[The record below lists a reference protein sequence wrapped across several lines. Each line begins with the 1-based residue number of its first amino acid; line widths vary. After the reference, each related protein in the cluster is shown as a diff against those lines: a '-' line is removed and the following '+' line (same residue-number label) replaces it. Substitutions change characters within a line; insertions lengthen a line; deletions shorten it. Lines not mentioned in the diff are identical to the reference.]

1 MTWPTKDD
9 FVPGDVLGSAQVN
22 NIADNLNLFDPTSA
36 NSGEVWTADGL
47 GSGSYALPASGG
59 ITVIASGSLSTS
71 ALDLTSIPA
80 TYKALELV
88 LTNASFNTSNN
99 WGLQLNGQTGPT
111 NGYAYVR
118 QFTTTNTA
126 AQSGTSVQLDN
137 TWGASSSVAMH
148 FYFPNYSVSSYQM
161 GFYYCMDQSN
171 GLGGYV
177 VFNYRDSQFAINRIR
192 IFSLGG
198 ATFDAGT
205 YELRGIK

>member
-1 MTWPTKDD
+1 MTWPTKTD
-9 FVPGDVLGSAQVN
+9 FVDGDVLTAAQVN
-22 NIADNLNLFDPTSA
+22 NIGTNLNEIDPT
-36 NSGEVWTADGL
+36 GITDGYVVTADGAGGL
-47 GSGSYALPASGG
+47 GWEAVPSGG
-59 ITVIASGSLSTS
+59 ITVIASGSLSGT

-80 TYKALELV
+80 TYKALELI

-99 WGLQLNGQTGPT
+99 WSLQLNGQTGPS

-126 AQSGTSVQLDN
+126 GQTGTAVQIDN
-137 TWGASSSVAMH
+137 TWGAASSVAMR
-148 FYFPNYSVSSYQM
+148 FYFPNYSVSSYQQ
-161 GFYYCMDQSN
+161 GFYYFMDQSN
-171 GLGGYV
+171 GLGGYL

-192 IFSLGG
+192 IFSNSG